1 MTDTQRRNE
10 TDSFLIKVRNDNVFK
25 LSVKNCFSGQE
36 IKEKMQ
42 SFVKAS
48 LPLTHAMASLM
59 QKACLD
65 KLEMID
71 FDYIFE
77 NLHKSED

>member
-1 MTDTQRRNE
+1 MINNATLGFFEQ
-10 TDSFLIKVRNDNVFK
+10 
-25 LSVKNCFSGQE
+25 VKNDRLFKMTARYCFSGQE
-36 IKEKMQ
+36 LRNKME
-42 SFVKAS
+42 SYVKDS
-48 LPLTHAMASLM
+48 LPLNHAIASLM